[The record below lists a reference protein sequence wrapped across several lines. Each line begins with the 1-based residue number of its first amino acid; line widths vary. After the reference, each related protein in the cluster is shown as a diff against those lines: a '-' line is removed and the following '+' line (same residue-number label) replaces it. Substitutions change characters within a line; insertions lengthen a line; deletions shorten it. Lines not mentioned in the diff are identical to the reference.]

1 MENMSKSAL
10 KANKTGPLSTKAKK
24 LLNLISDGV
33 CLLDQSGGE
42 LFFNESYR
50 YIQQRNNDN
59 FQFETDPWPWM
70 KTKTFE
76 TIRQEVLKNGS
87 LSQEE
92 RFYLCQLKDYKGE
105 YRDHAVAI
113 RPHHNAFGNLTYFL
127 GLISLETAEAAIN
140 NRFDAIQDNFLD
152 SKNVNLEPETK
163 LFSTLV
169 KKSLSGILIV
179 NTHEI
184 RFANEAFE
192 QITGYSQQDL
202 RNMSPW
208 DMVHPEE
215 RGKIRALG
223 LARFKNSSVRE
234 SYETRWIH
242 KKGHELWVEVRAVLM
257 EHPEQ
262 PEILANIVDIT
273 DRKRAE
279 ADLKVK
285 SRRLEETNTAL
296 KILLQQRN
304 EQTEELKKNIVF
316 NVDKLIMPYIDE
328 LESFLVKPR
337 NRAYVEA
344 IKENLKE
351 IITPYIRTLSTEY
364 ANLTPK
370 QLTVINLIRQ
380 GKTTKEIAETL
391 CVSKAAVDFHRH
403 NIRRKLNLTKKKVN
417 LRSFLDLMEQQE
429 K

>member
-140 NRFDAIQDNFLD
+140 NRFDAIT
-152 SKNVNLEPETK
+152 S
-163 LFSTLV
+163 
-169 KKSLSGILIV
+169 
-179 NTHEI
+179 
-184 RFANEAFE
+184 
-192 QITGYSQQDL
+192 
-202 RNMSPW
+202 
-208 DMVHPEE
+208 
-215 RGKIRALG
+215 
-223 LARFKNSSVRE
+223 
-234 SYETRWIH
+234 
-242 KKGHELWVEVRAVLM
+242 
-257 EHPEQ
+257 
-262 PEILANIVDIT
+262 
-273 DRKRAE
+273 
-279 ADLKVK
+279 
-285 SRRLEETNTAL
+285 
-296 KILLQQRN
+296 
-304 EQTEELKKNIVF
+304 
-316 NVDKLIMPYIDE
+316 
-328 LESFLVKPR
+328 
-337 NRAYVEA
+337 
-344 IKENLKE
+344 
-351 IITPYIRTLSTEY
+351 
-364 ANLTPK
+364 
-370 QLTVINLIRQ
+370 
-380 GKTTKEIAETL
+380 
-391 CVSKAAVDFHRH
+391 C
-403 NIRRKLNLTKKKVN
+403 
-417 LRSFLDLMEQQE
+417 RSI
-429 K
+429 